1 MQLEISTLG
10 DRLVKIAL
18 AGRLDTQS
26 VARVEA
32 EFVSAIVPQ
41 GNDAIVDL
49 SAVDYMTSMGIRML
63 VSTARSLKLRERK
76 LALYGVNP
84 LVGEVFE
91 AVALQ
96 KIIPICVTESEAL
109 AAVQSA

>member
-1 MQLEISTLG
+1 MKS
-10 DRLVKIAL
+10 
-18 AGRLDTQS
+18 
-26 VARVEA
+26 
-32 EFVSAIVPQ
+32 
-41 GNDAIVDL
+41 
-49 SAVDYMTSMGIRML
+49 L
-63 VSTARSLKLRERK
+63 VSTARSLKLQQRT

-109 AAVQSA
+109 AAVQPG

>member
-1 MQLEISTLG
+1 VQLEISTLG
-10 DRLVKIAL
+10 DRLVKITL
-18 AGRLDTQS
+18 VGRLDTQG
-26 VARVEA
+26 VDRVEA
-32 EFVSAIVPQ
+32 KFVSAIVPQ

-63 VSTARSLKLRERK
+63 VSTARSLKLQQRT

-109 AAVQSA
+109 AAVQPG